1 METQRLL
8 EIGEKL
14 GLAGKELR
22 DFIHSEQEAA
32 RAERQIEREATRE
45 DAIRVAAAE
54 EAERV
59 ATRED
64 AIRVAAAEE
73 AARNIAREE
82 IARQHERD
90 MFKMQLEADQLQE
103 REANLFNSRADNT
116 RGVRMQGHTP
126 MMPGFRDDGKEDIDV
141 YIQRFERF
149 AHNQGWDPEG
159 YATYL
164 GSLLSGEA
172 LLVYHRI
179 PAPDAHNYD
188 VLKQALLKRYSK
200 TPDDFRKKFYGG
212 RQSVD
217 ENAPQFICRLEHWLA
232 QWISLSKI
240 DETFDGLRELILQGQ
255 FLHAC
260 SPDLAVFIK
269 EHMPCHL
276 ERRRW
281 WNGLKSLRFP
291 DRTLAGKR
299 LTGKRVKWLD
309 KIPLH
314 HRFQLSDDFR
324 VLTGQTHLQSDV
336 SYARRVGTWR
346 INAQQVE
353 TDHRCN
359 VNRRSYNTDR

>member
-1 METQRLL
+1 METQRLM

-22 DFIHSEQEAA
+22 DFIYSEQEAA

-45 DAIRVAAAE
+45 
-54 EAERV
+54 EAERA

-73 AARNIAREE
+73 AERMATREDAIQVAAAEEAVRNTAREE
-82 IARQHERD
+82 AARQHERD
-90 MFKMQLEADQLQE
+90 MFKMQLEADQLRE
-103 REANLFNSRADNT
+103 REANLSNSRADNT

-149 AHNQGWDPEG
+149 ADNQGWDPEG

-179 PAPDAHNYD
+179 PAPYAHNYD

-212 RQSVD
+212 RQGVD

-240 DETFDGLRELILQGQ
+240 D
-255 FLHAC
+255 
-260 SPDLAVFIK
+260 
-269 EHMPCHL
+269 
-276 ERRRW
+276 
-281 WNGLKSLRFP
+281 
-291 DRTLAGKR
+291 
-299 LTGKRVKWLD
+299 
-309 KIPLH
+309 
-314 HRFQLSDDFR
+314 
-324 VLTGQTHLQSDV
+324 
-336 SYARRVGTWR
+336 
-346 INAQQVE
+346 
-353 TDHRCN
+353 
-359 VNRRSYNTDR
+359 

>member
-1 METQRLL
+1 MLF
-8 EIGEKL
+8 G
-14 GLAGKELR
+14 
-22 DFIHSEQEAA
+22 F
-32 RAERQIEREATRE
+32 
-45 DAIRVAAAE
+45 VAAE

-73 AARNIAREE
+73 AERNIAREE
-82 IARQHERD
+82 TARQHERD
-90 MFKMQLEADQLQE
+90 MFKMQLEADQLRE
-103 REANLFNSRADNT
+103 REANLSNSRADNT
-116 RGVRMQGHTP
+116 RGVRVQGHTP

-149 AHNQGWDPEG
+149 ADNQGWDPEG

-217 ENAPQFICRLEHWLA
+217 QNAPQFICRLEHWLA

-240 DETFDGLRELILQGQ
+240 DETFDGLRELILRGQ

-269 EHMPCHL
+269 EHMPCDL
-276 ERRRW
+276 E
-281 WNGLKSLRFP
+281 KM
-291 DRTLAGKR
+291 
-299 LTGKRVKWLD
+299 
-309 KIPLH
+309 
-314 HRFQLSDDFR
+314 
-324 VLTGQTHLQSDV
+324 
-336 SYARRVGTWR
+336 
-346 INAQQVE
+346 VE
-353 TDHRCN
+353 WAEVFAFSR
-359 VNRRSYNTDR
+359 